1 MLAYTGVFFWLSY
14 VKASNFDAEN
24 SDLGH
29 MWQSVWNVAHGHGFV
44 FTLTGD
50 TVNIPRLAVHA
61 DYFLVLLAPFSWL
74 WPHYTMMLFVQAL
87 MVAAGAWFVERIA
100 RRWTGHAGVS
110 LAFAL
115 AYLLN
120 GPLQFALLWQFHAV
134 TVATTFVLAAV
145 EAIVNRRRSW
155 VVWLWFVL
163 ALSTKEQVGY
173 IAGPLLMIVAW
184 WSDRRRLGWTL
195 AGIGWAYSLV
205 HFLFIIPAFRDSGNS
220 HFVWEFY
227 YGSLGTTLP
236 EQVRHLLTWP
246 ELTARLWR
254 GLIVQNIW
262 LSVLPLALL
271 PLLEPL
277 SLLGLI
283 AMLPHWVSDRG
294 TQENLLRINH
304 VLMTTVFFVAA
315 IRAGQK
321 ILQRRWVSP
330 KILAAVVLGFSLIGT
345 VVISP
350 FPWSVYLDPNAR
362 HYDPAVAMMQTWH
375 KKIPRTA
382 VVGYSHG
389 ASAEWRDREYAF
401 LLPAAMDRI
410 EYAIVFVTRQEIIT
424 KNGQARADRLNRW
437 LRSTTAFTALYTDD
451 QLAVY
456 QRDRTVPLPATRPD
470 INLDHPEVQ

>member
-1 MLAYTGVFFWLSY
+1 MIIYTVVFSWLSY

-24 SDLGH
+24 HDISH
-29 MWQSVWNVAHGHGFV
+29 MWQSVWNFAHGHGFT

-50 TVNIPRLAVHA
+50 VINIPRLAVHA
-61 DYFLVLLAPFSWL
+61 DYFLTLLAPFSWV
-74 WPHYTMMLFVQAL
+74 WPHYSMMLMIQAA
-87 MVAAGAWFVERIA
+87 VIAAGAWFVERLA
-100 RRWTGHAGVS
+100 WRWTKHRGVS
-110 LAFAL
+110 LAFAI

-134 TVATTFVLAAV
+134 TLAITFILGAV
-145 EAIVNRRRSW
+145 EAIVSQRRSW
-155 VVWLWFVL
+155 IVWLWFAL
-163 ALSTKEQVGY
+163 ALSTKEQVGF
-173 IAGPLLMIVAW
+173 IAGPLLMIIAW
-184 WSDRRRLGWTL
+184 WSERRRLGFGLVT
-195 AGIGWAYSLV
+195 IGAVYSIT

-227 YGSLGTTLP
+227 YGSLGATLP
-236 EQVRHLLTWP
+236 EQIRNLFTWP
-246 ELTARLWR
+246 ELSTRLWR

-277 SLLGLI
+277 ALLGLV

-304 VLMTTVFFVAA
+304 VLMTTVFVVAA
-315 IRAGQK
+315 IRAAQR
-321 ILQRRWVSP
+321 ILQRQWVTP
-330 KILAAVVLGFSLIGT
+330 RVLMATVLGFALVGT

-350 FPWSVYLDPNAR
+350 FPWSVYLDPQAR
-362 HYDPAVAMMQTWH
+362 HYDPAVATMQRWH
-375 KKIPRTA
+375 AKIPRSA
-382 VVGYSHG
+382 IVGYSHG

-410 EYAIVFVTRQEIIT
+410 EYAIVFVTRQEILT
-424 KNGQARADRLNRW
+424 RNGQARADRLNRW
-437 LRSTTAFTALYTDD
+437 FRSTTAFTPLYTDD

-456 QRDRTVPLPATRPD
+456 QRNRAIPLPLTRPD